1 MNEVKKQPLALSL
14 SGGGIRAMM
23 FHMGALREL
32 ANRKMLEQVT
42 HISTVSGGSLLI
54 GLVFRMNN
62 MNWPTSEEY
71 LTNVLPKLEIALC
84 EKSMQ
89 WGAVRQLL
97 KPKNWH
103 FLFSR
108 ANVLAAALVQEW
120 GITQTLSDLPAS
132 PEWSINGTT
141 AETGKRFRFKRD
153 NMGDYV
159 FGYSNGVVK
168 FRLADAMAVSAA
180 FPIGFGPL
188 VLDASIYQWRK
199 QEKWDDNN
207 LMVVPTP
214 EYSRLHLYDGGVYDN
229 LGIEPFLDVGSGNR
243 KNGINADTRIIVL
256 DAGAPL
262 TGKELASKWHIL
274 QLKRLS
280 DIVTDQT
287 RALRVRCFYRYMKE
301 TQGQANYIYIANPD
315 LLKAENEENIAK
327 FAVAYPTSLKRPSKT
342 ALQKIVDHGEACAIA
357 ALMHTF

>member
-1 MNEVKKQPLALSL
+1 MIEKSKQPLALSL

-32 ANRKMLEQVT
+32 ANRRMLEQVT

-54 GLVFRMNN
+54 GLVFHMNN
-62 MNWPTSEEY
+62 MKWPSSEEY
-71 LTNVLPKLEIALC
+71 LTSVLPKLKIALC

-89 WGAVRQLL
+89 WGALRQL
-97 KPKNWH
+97 KKNKNWR

-108 ANVLAAALVQEW
+108 ANLLAATLVQEW
-120 GITQTLSDLPAS
+120 GITHTLSDLPMS

-153 NMGDYV
+153 SMGDYV
-159 FGYSNGVVK
+159 FGYSADVAK

-188 VLDASIYQWRK
+188 ILDASLYQWQK
-199 QEKWDDNN
+199 KEKWNDEEP
-207 LMVVPTP
+207 MAMQTP
-214 EYSRLHLYDGGVYDN
+214 EFSKLHLYDGGVYDN
-229 LGIEPFLDVGSGNR
+229 LGIEPFLDVGTGKKKSAISAN
-243 KNGINADTRIIVL
+243 TRILVL

-262 TGKELASKWHIL
+262 IGKKLASNWHIL
-274 QLKRLS
+274 QTTRLS

-287 RALRVRCFYRYMKE
+287 RALRIRCLYRFMKE
-301 TQGQANYIYIANPD
+301 NQGQANYIYIANPK
-315 LLKAENEENIAK
+315 LLKSGKDEDIAK
-327 FAVAYPTSLKRPSKT
+327 FSVEYPTSLKCTNLDSLEK
-342 ALQKIVDHGEACAIA
+342 LIKFGELCTIDG
-357 ALMHTF
+357 LEDTQ